1 MNSHG
6 SDPPHA
12 QGPFERRVD
21 VPYRELDIEGLQSEI
36 ASQLAERRYP
46 REGVFAIRLAIEEA
60 LVNAYR
66 HGNRCDAGKRVSFA
80 CRIDDEAA
88 RFEVGDQGPGFD
100 IDSVPDPTDDG
111 NVEKTSGRG
120 LMLMEFYMS
129 EVKYNDTGNQI
140 RMLKIRSEL
149 PSTN

>member
-6 SDPPHA
+6 SEPPPP

-21 VPYRELDIEGLQSEI
+21 VPYQEMDIEDLQSEI
-36 ASQLAERRYP
+36 ASQLAARRYP

-80 CRIDDEAA
+80 CTIDDEAA

-100 IDSVPDPTDDG
+100 IDSVPDPTDEE
-111 NVEKTSGRG
+111 NLEVPSGRG
-120 LMLMEFYMS
+120 LLLMREYMTAVEF
-129 EVKYNDTGNQI
+129 VAPGNLV
-140 RMLKIRSEL
+140 RMHYLRDA
-149 PSTN
+149 T